1 MGSVGRALAERDENA
16 LMREIRS
23 GGGGCGGARERAK
36 VRDDRRR
43 AAGGRRCD
51 ARAERWMVRTIHFE
65 PSWHPA
71 TDGNAH
77 CTAAEM
83 KHFASKKTLLV
94 LSTALIALTAAYKI
108 EEPAARGET
117 LEYDDAEDS
126 SVSLRY
132 RNDDYAAFSEII
144 DMLLFDE
151 DPDPYADEGARYV
164 NQM

>member
-1 MGSVGRALAERDENA
+1 
-16 LMREIRS
+16 
-23 GGGGCGGARERAK
+23 
-36 VRDDRRR
+36 
-43 AAGGRRCD
+43 
-51 ARAERWMVRTIHFE
+51 
-65 PSWHPA
+65 
-71 TDGNAH
+71 
-77 CTAAEM
+77 M
-83 KHFASKKTLLV
+83 KHFAASKKTLLV

-117 LEYDDAEDS
+117 LEYDDAPDSS

-151 DPDPYADEGARYV
+151 DPDPYADEGARYA

>member
-1 MGSVGRALAERDENA
+1 
-16 LMREIRS
+16 
-23 GGGGCGGARERAK
+23 
-36 VRDDRRR
+36 
-43 AAGGRRCD
+43 
-51 ARAERWMVRTIHFE
+51 
-65 PSWHPA
+65 
-71 TDGNAH
+71 
-77 CTAAEM
+77 M
-83 KHFASKKTLLV
+83 KHFAASKKTLLV

-117 LEYDDAEDS
+117 LEYDDAPDSS

-164 NQM
+164 RDSNVMNLEWSRRRIL

>member
-1 MGSVGRALAERDENA
+1 
-16 LMREIRS
+16 
-23 GGGGCGGARERAK
+23 
-36 VRDDRRR
+36 
-43 AAGGRRCD
+43 
-51 ARAERWMVRTIHFE
+51 
-65 PSWHPA
+65 
-71 TDGNAH
+71 
-77 CTAAEM
+77 M

-117 LEYDDAEDS
+117 LEYDDVEDS

>member
-1 MGSVGRALAERDENA
+1 
-16 LMREIRS
+16 
-23 GGGGCGGARERAK
+23 
-36 VRDDRRR
+36 
-43 AAGGRRCD
+43 
-51 ARAERWMVRTIHFE
+51 MVRTIHFE

-77 CTAAEM
+77 TALLAAAKM
-83 KHFASKKTLLV
+83 KHFAASKKTLLV

-117 LEYDDAEDS
+117 LEYDDAAPDSS

-132 RNDDYAAFSEII
+132 RNDDYAAFSEIV

-151 DPDPYADEGARYV
+151 DPDPYADEGARYAI
-164 NQM
+164 QML